1 MSQKLNKVKIVG
13 AGLIGTSIALA
24 LSSKNISIQ
33 MVDKDAQ
40 SERLANDLVG
50 GNLIADPDLIIVSAS
65 IDANLDLILQ
75 SLKSNPRSI
84 VLDIASVKSNLLDE
98 VAKLSDNAEN
108 FISSH
113 PMAGREV
120 SGAQSARS
128 DLFVGRAWIGITA
141 TTTSDLAR
149 DLLTELVSI
158 CGSSLYWLSAK
169 EHDQTVAAI
178 SHLPQVLSTA
188 LAYTLDKEE
197 VKSINLSGQG
207 LRDLLRLSGSNP
219 KLWSELLLANKEVL
233 NFYLTAINQSISLV
247 QQSLLNNDRKSLED
261 IFSIGN
267 KVYKSI
273 PGKHGGQSRNYSYLP
288 IVIQDQPGQLA
299 RIFDECAK
307 IKVNIEDL
315 SIEHSPGQQ
324 TGLIT
329 LALNE
334 NDAEKLSNHLQ
345 TSGWNVHAVKVDK

>member
-1 MSQKLNKVKIVG
+1 MAQKLHKVKIIG
-13 AGLIGTSIALA
+13 SGLIGTSIALA
-24 LSSKNISIQ
+24 LKNKGIAIQ
-33 MVDKDAQ
+33 MVDKEAQ
-40 SERLANDLVG
+40 SERLANDLVNG
-50 GNLIADPDLIIVSAS
+50 EVISDPDLVIVSAS
-65 IDANLDLILQ
+65 IDANLNLISQ
-75 SLKSNPRSI
+75 SLKSHPRSI

-98 VAKLSDNAEN
+98 VLKLSDNPEN

-128 DLFVGRAWIGITA
+128 DLFVGRAWIGITSPN
-141 TTTSDLAR
+141 TSELAKE
-149 DLLTELVSI
+149 LLTELVSF
-158 CGSSLYWLSAK
+158 CGSSLYWLTAE

-188 LAYTLDKEE
+188 LAYTLDKKE

-219 KLWSELLLANKEVL
+219 KLWSELLMANKDAL
-233 NFYLTAINQSISLV
+233 DSYLSSINQSITAIKDSLA
-247 QQSLLNNDRKSLED
+247 NNDRNNLED

-267 KVYKSI
+267 KVYQSI
-273 PGKHGGQSRNYSYLP
+273 PGKHGGQNRNYAYLP

-299 RIFDECAK
+299 EIFNECAK

-315 SIEHSPGQQ
+315 TIEHSPGQQ

-334 NDAEKLSNHLQ
+334 IDAEKLSNHLQ
-345 TSGWNVHAVKVDK
+345 SVGWNVHAVKSR

>member
-1 MSQKLNKVKIVG
+1 MVQKLHRVKIIG
-13 AGLIGTSIALA
+13 SGLIGTSIALA
-24 LSSKNISIQ
+24 LKTKGIAIQ
-33 MVDKDAQ
+33 MVDKEAQ
-40 SERLANDLVG
+40 SERLANDLVNG
-50 GNLIADPDLIIVSAS
+50 EVISDPDLVIVSAS
-65 IDANLDLILQ
+65 IDVNLNLISQ
-75 SLKSNPRSI
+75 SLKSHPRSI

-98 VAKLSDNAEN
+98 VSKLSDNPEN

-128 DLFVGRAWIGITA
+128 DLFVGRAWIGITSPN
-141 TTTSDLAR
+141 TSELAKE
-149 DLLTELVSI
+149 LLTELVSF
-158 CGSSLYWLSAK
+158 CGSSLYWLTAE

-188 LAYTLDKEE
+188 LAYTLDKKE

-219 KLWSELLLANKEVL
+219 KLWSELLLANKEAL
-233 NFYLTAINQSISLV
+233 DSYLSEMNHSISAIRE
-247 QQSLLNNDRKSLED
+247 SIANNDRKTLED
-261 IFSIGN
+261 IFTTGN
-267 KVYKSI
+267 KVYESI
-273 PGKHGGQSRNYSYLP
+273 PGKHGGQNRNYSYLP
-288 IVIQDQPGQLA
+288 IVIEDQPGQLA
-299 RIFDECAK
+299 KIFDECAK

-334 NDAEKLSNHLQ
+334 IDAEKLSNHLQ
-345 TSGWNVHAVKVDK
+345 SVGWNVHAVKSR

>member
-1 MSQKLNKVKIVG
+1 MAQKLKKVKIIG
-13 AGLIGTSIALA
+13 SGLIGTSIALA
-24 LSSKNISIQ
+24 LKSKGIAIQ
-33 MVDKDAQ
+33 MVDKEAH

-50 GNLIADPDLIIVSAS
+50 GEVISDPDLIIVSAS
-65 IDANLDLILQ
+65 IGANLDLILQ
-75 SLKSNPRSI
+75 SLNSHPRSI

-98 VAKLSDNAEN
+98 VSKLSDNPGN

-128 DLFVGRAWIGITA
+128 DLFVGRAWIGITSPI
-141 TTTSDLAR
+141 TSELAKE
-149 DLLTELVSI
+149 LLTELVSF
-158 CGSSLYWLSAK
+158 CGSSLYWLTAK

-178 SHLPQVLSTA
+178 SHLPQILSTA
-188 LAYTLDKEE
+188 LAYTLDKKE

-219 KLWSELLLANKEVL
+219 KLWSELLLANKEAL
-233 NFYLTAINQSISLV
+233 DSYLSEMNQSISAIRE
-247 QQSLLNNDRKSLED
+247 SLANNDRKTLED
-261 IFSIGN
+261 IFTTGN
-267 KVYKSI
+267 KVYESI
-273 PGKHGGQSRNYSYLP
+273 PGKHGGQNRNYSYLP
-288 IVIQDQPGQLA
+288 IVIEDQPGQLA
-299 RIFDECAK
+299 KIFDECSK

-334 NDAEKLSNHLQ
+334 IDAEKLSNHLQ
-345 TSGWNVHAVKVDK
+345 SAGWNVHAVKSR

>member
-1 MSQKLNKVKIVG
+1 MAQKLHKVKIIG
-13 AGLIGTSIALA
+13 SGLIGTSIALA
-24 LSSKNISIQ
+24 LKTQGIAIQ
-33 MVDKDAQ
+33 MVDKQAQ
-40 SERLANDLVG
+40 SERLANDLVSG
-50 GNLIADPDLIIVSAS
+50 EVIPDPDLIIVSAS

-75 SLKSNPRSI
+75 SLKSHPRSI

-98 VAKLSDNAEN
+98 VSKLSDNPEN

-141 TTTSDLAR
+141 TNTSTLAKES
-149 DLLTELVSI
+149 LMELVLI
-158 CGSSLYWLSAK
+158 CGSSLYWLTPSD
-169 EHDQTVAAI
+169 HDQTVAAI

-188 LAYTLDKEE
+188 LAYTLDKKE

-219 KLWSELLLANKEVL
+219 KLWSELLLANKEAL
-233 NFYLTAINQSISLV
+233 SSYLTVMSESISSI
-247 QQSLLNNDRKSLED
+247 QKSLINNDHKSLEE
-261 IFSIGN
+261 IFGIGN
-267 KVYKSI
+267 KVYESI
-273 PGKHGGQSRNYSYLP
+273 PGKHGGQNRNYAYLP
-288 IVIQDQPGQLA
+288 IVIEDQPGQLA
-299 RIFDECAK
+299 KIFDECAK
-307 IKVNIEDL
+307 INVNIEDL

-334 NDAEKLSNHLQ
+334 VDADKLSNHLLS
-345 TSGWNVHAVKVDK
+345 TGWNVHAVKSR

>member
-1 MSQKLNKVKIVG
+1 MVQKLHRVKIIG
-13 AGLIGTSIALA
+13 SGLIGTSIALA
-24 LSSKNISIQ
+24 LKSKGIAIQ
-33 MVDKDAQ
+33 MVDKEAQ
-40 SERLANDLVG
+40 SERLANDLVNG
-50 GNLIADPDLIIVSAS
+50 EVISDPDLVIVSAS
-65 IDANLDLILQ
+65 IDANLNLISQ
-75 SLKSNPRSI
+75 SLKSYPRSI

-98 VAKLSDNAEN
+98 VSKLSDNPEN

-128 DLFVGRAWIGITA
+128 DLFVGRAWIGITSPN
-141 TTTSDLAR
+141 TSELAKE
-149 DLLTELVSI
+149 LLTELVSF
-158 CGSSLYWLSAK
+158 CGSSLYWLTAK

-188 LAYTLDKEE
+188 LAYTLDKKE

-219 KLWSELLLANKEVL
+219 KLWSELLLANKEAL
-233 NFYLTAINQSISLV
+233 DSYLSEMNQSISAIRE
-247 QQSLLNNDRKSLED
+247 SLANSDRKTLED
-261 IFSIGN
+261 IFTIGN
-267 KVYKSI
+267 KVYESI
-273 PGKHGGQSRNYSYLP
+273 PGKHGGQNRNYSYLP
-288 IVIQDQPGQLA
+288 IVIEDQPGQLA
-299 RIFDECAK
+299 KIFDECAK

-334 NDAEKLSNHLQ
+334 IDAEKLSNHLQ
-345 TSGWNVHAVKVDK
+345 SVGWNVHAVKSR

>member
-1 MSQKLNKVKIVG
+1 MVQKLNKVKIIG
-13 AGLIGTSIALA
+13 SGLIGTSIALA
-24 LSSKNISIQ
+24 LKSKELSIQ
-33 MVDKDAQ
+33 MVDLDAQ

-50 GNLIADPDLIIVSAS
+50 GEVISDPDLVIVSAS
-65 IDANLDLILQ
+65 IGANLDLILQ
-75 SLKSNPRSI
+75 SLKTHPGSI
-84 VLDIASVKSNLLDE
+84 VVDVASVKSNLVDE
-98 VAKLSDNAEN
+98 VTKLSDNPEN

-128 DLFVGRAWIGITA
+128 DLFVGRAWIGISSDN
-141 TTTSDLAR
+141 TSELAKEF
-149 DLLTELVSI
+149 LTELVSI
-158 CGSSLYWLSAK
+158 CGSALYWLPAK

-188 LAYTLDKEE
+188 LAYTLDKKE

-219 KLWSELLLANKEVL
+219 KLWSELLLANKEALNSVL
-233 NFYLTAINQSISLV
+233 SAMNQSISAI
-247 QQSLLNNDRKSLED
+247 QQSLANNDDKTLED
-261 IFSIGN
+261 IFTIGN
-267 KVYKSI
+267 KVYQSI
-273 PGKHGGQSRNYSYLP
+273 PGKHGGQNRNYAFLP

-299 RIFDECAK
+299 KIFAECAK

-345 TSGWNVHAVKVDK
+345 SVGWNVHAVKSR

>member
-1 MSQKLNKVKIVG
+1 MVQKLNKIKIIG
-13 AGLIGTSIALA
+13 SGLIGTSIALA
-24 LSSKNISIQ
+24 LKIKELSIQ
-33 MVDKDAQ
+33 MVDLDAQ

-50 GNLIADPDLIIVSAS
+50 GEVISDPDLVIVSAS
-65 IDANLDLILQ
+65 IDANLNLILQ
-75 SLKSNPRSI
+75 SLKTHPGSI
-84 VLDIASVKSNLLDE
+84 VVDIASVKSNLLDE
-98 VAKLSDNAEN
+98 VTKLSDNPEN

-128 DLFVGRAWIGITA
+128 DLFVGRAWIGIA
-141 TTTSDLAR
+141 SDNTSELAKE
-149 DLLTELVSI
+149 LLTELVSI
-158 CGSSLYWLSAK
+158 CGSTLYWLSAK

-188 LAYTLDKEE
+188 LAYTLDKKE

-219 KLWSELLLANKEVL
+219 KLWSELLLANKEALNSVL
-233 NFYLTAINQSISLV
+233 SAMNQSISAI
-247 QQSLLNNDRKSLED
+247 QQSLANNDGKTLED

-267 KVYKSI
+267 KVYQSI
-273 PGKHGGQSRNYSYLP
+273 PGKHGGQNRNYAFLP

-299 RIFDECAK
+299 KIFDECAK

-345 TSGWNVHAVKVDK
+345 SVGWNVHAVKSR

>member
-1 MSQKLNKVKIVG
+1 MAQKIHRVKIIG
-13 AGLIGTSIALA
+13 SGLIGTSIALA
-24 LSSKNISIQ
+24 LKTKGIAIQ
-33 MVDKDAQ
+33 MVDKEAQ
-40 SERLANDLVG
+40 SERLANDLVNG
-50 GNLIADPDLIIVSAS
+50 EVISDPDLVIVSAS
-65 IDANLDLILQ
+65 IDVNLNLISQ
-75 SLKSNPRSI
+75 SLKSHPRSI

-98 VAKLSDNAEN
+98 VLKLSDNPEN

-128 DLFVGRAWIGITA
+128 DLFVGRAWIGITSPN
-141 TTTSDLAR
+141 TSELAKE
-149 DLLTELVSI
+149 LLTELVSF
-158 CGSSLYWLSAK
+158 CGSSLYWLTAK

-188 LAYTLDKEE
+188 LAYTLDKKE

-219 KLWSELLLANKEVL
+219 KLWSELLLANKEAL
-233 NFYLTAINQSISLV
+233 DSYLSEMNQSISAIRE
-247 QQSLLNNDRKSLED
+247 SLANNDRKTLED
-261 IFSIGN
+261 IFTTGN
-267 KVYKSI
+267 KVYESI
-273 PGKHGGQSRNYSYLP
+273 PGKHGGQNRNYSYLP
-288 IVIQDQPGQLA
+288 IVIEDQPGQLA
-299 RIFDECAK
+299 KIFDECAK

-334 NDAEKLSNHLQ
+334 IDAEKLSNHLQ
-345 TSGWNVHAVKVDK
+345 SVGWNVHAVKSR

>member
-1 MSQKLNKVKIVG
+1 MAQKLNQVKIIG
-13 AGLIGTSIALA
+13 SGLIGTSIALS
-24 LSSKNISIQ
+24 LKSKGISIQ

-40 SERLANDLVG
+40 SEHLANDLVG
-50 GNLIADPDLIIVSAS
+50 GKEITEPDLIIVSAS
-65 IDANLDLILQ
+65 LDANLELILS

-98 VAKLSDNAEN
+98 VSKLSDNAEN

-120 SGAQSARS
+120 SGAESARS
-128 DLFVGRAWIGITA
+128 DLFEGRAWIGINYFK
-141 TTTSDLAR
+141 TSDLAKE
-149 DLLTELVSI
+149 LLKELVSI
-158 CGSSLYWLSAK
+158 CGSSLYWLTAQ
-169 EHDQTVAAI
+169 EHDETVAAI

-188 LAYTLDKEE
+188 LAYTLDKKE

-219 KLWSELLLANKEVL
+219 KLWSELLMANREALDSYL
-233 NFYLTAINQSISLV
+233 NTLNQSISLI
-247 QQSLLNNDRKSLED
+247 QESLKKNDRKTLEE
-261 IFSIGN
+261 IFTIGN
-267 KVYKSI
+267 NVYQSI
-273 PGKHGGQSRNYSYLP
+273 PGKHGGQNRNYVYLP

-299 RIFDECAK
+299 KIFDECAQV
-307 IKVNIEDL
+307 KVNIEDL

-334 NDAEKLSNHLQ
+334 NDADRLSAHLQ
-345 TSGWNVHAVKVDK
+345 SAGWNVHAVKSR

>member
-1 MSQKLNKVKIVG
+1 MAQKLHRVKIIG
-13 AGLIGTSIALA
+13 SGLIGTSIALA
-24 LSSKNISIQ
+24 LKTKGIAIQ
-33 MVDKDAQ
+33 MVDKEAQ
-40 SERLANDLVG
+40 SERLANDLVNG
-50 GNLIADPDLIIVSAS
+50 EVISDPDLVIVSAS
-65 IDANLDLILQ
+65 IDMNLNLISQ
-75 SLKSNPRSI
+75 SLKSHPRSI

-98 VAKLSDNAEN
+98 VLKLSDNPEN

-128 DLFVGRAWIGITA
+128 DLFVGRAWIGITSPN
-141 TTTSDLAR
+141 TSELAKE
-149 DLLTELVSI
+149 LLTELVSF
-158 CGSSLYWLSAK
+158 CGSSLYWLTAK

-178 SHLPQVLSTA
+178 SHLPQILSTA
-188 LAYTLDKEE
+188 LAYTLDKKE

-219 KLWSELLLANKEVL
+219 KLWSELLLANKEAL
-233 NFYLTAINQSISLV
+233 DSYLSEMNQSISAIRE
-247 QQSLLNNDRKSLED
+247 SLANNDRKTLED
-261 IFSIGN
+261 IFTTGN
-267 KVYKSI
+267 KVYESI
-273 PGKHGGQSRNYSYLP
+273 PGKHGGQNRNYSYLP
-288 IVIQDQPGQLA
+288 IVIEDQPGQLA
-299 RIFDECAK
+299 KIFDECAK

-334 NDAEKLSNHLQ
+334 IDAEKLSNHLQ
-345 TSGWNVHAVKVDK
+345 SVGWNVHAVKSR

>member
-1 MSQKLNKVKIVG
+1 MVQKLNKVKIVG

-24 LSSKNISIQ
+24 LRSKNISVQ

-50 GNLIADPDLIIVSAS
+50 GNLIPDPDLVVVSAS

-75 SLKSNPRSI
+75 SLKSNPSSI
-84 VLDIASVKSNLLDE
+84 VLDIASVKSNLIDE
-98 VAKLSDNAEN
+98 VTKLSDNAKN

-141 TTTSDLAR
+141 SATSDLAKE
-149 DLLTELVSI
+149 LLTELVSL
-158 CGSSLYWLSAK
+158 CGASLYWLSAK

-188 LAYTLDKEE
+188 LAYTLDKKE

-219 KLWSELLLANKEVL
+219 KLWSELLLENRDAL
-233 NFYLTAINQSISLV
+233 DSYLTAMNQSIALI
-247 QQSLLNNDRKSLED
+247 QETLTNNDRKALEH

-267 KVYKSI
+267 KVYESI
-273 PGKHGGQSRNYSYLP
+273 PGKHGGQSRNYAYLP

-299 RIFDECAK
+299 KIFDECAK
-307 IKVNIEDL
+307 IEVNIEDL

-334 NDAEKLSNHLQ
+334 IDAEKLSNHLQ
-345 TSGWNVHAVKVDK
+345 SSGWNVHAVKSR